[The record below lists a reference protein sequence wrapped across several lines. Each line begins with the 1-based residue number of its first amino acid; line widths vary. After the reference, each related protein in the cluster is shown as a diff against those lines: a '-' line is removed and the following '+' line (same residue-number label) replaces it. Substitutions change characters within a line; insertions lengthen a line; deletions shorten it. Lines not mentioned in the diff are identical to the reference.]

1 VTSLEEPRQP
11 DPVLTWR
18 RRKILRFLAA
28 FVEQQGYPP
37 SLREIGEAVGLAPS
51 SVSRQLSILRKHGHV
66 SGGAG
71 RPRSAV
77 AQPRSRPGVV
87 PGPDAAEVPLVG
99 RIAAGVPVLA
109 EEMIEDTFWLPKTL
123 VGNGTLF
130 MLTVAGDS
138 MVGAGIY
145 DGDLIVVRQ
154 QSVAENGETVA
165 AVMTDGSED
174 EATVKTFQRADGH
187 VWLMPQN
194 PRYAPILGDHAII
207 LDKVVTVLH
216 RA

>member
-87 PGPDAAEVPLVG
+87 PGPDAAEVPG
-99 RIAAGVPVLA
+99 PVL
-109 EEMIEDTFWLPKTL
+109 PKLSQT
-123 VGNGTLF
+123 
-130 MLTVAGDS
+130 A
-138 MVGAGIY
+138 
-145 DGDLIVVRQ
+145 R
-154 QSVAENGETVA
+154 
-165 AVMTDGSED
+165 
-174 EATVKTFQRADGH
+174 
-187 VWLMPQN
+187 
-194 PRYAPILGDHAII
+194 
-207 LDKVVTVLH
+207 
-216 RA
+216 